1 MKTDSMTSA
10 TVATL
15 KNSLADFNTSLRQL
29 QADNRED
36 KELSQNHFGDF
47 LMIEEDEADERYK
60 VWLNNPENVKQGEP
74 RWQIEYCGKHNAW
87 RWETIAEG
95 NN

>member
-1 MKTDSMTSA
+1 MKTQTMTSA

-15 KNSLADFNTSLRQL
+15 KNKLADFNTSLRQL

-47 LMIEEDEADERYK
+47 LMIEEDEDSERYK
-60 VWLNNPENVKQGEP
+60 VWLNHPENVAQGEP
-74 RWQIEYCGKHNAW
+74 KWQIEYCGQDNGW